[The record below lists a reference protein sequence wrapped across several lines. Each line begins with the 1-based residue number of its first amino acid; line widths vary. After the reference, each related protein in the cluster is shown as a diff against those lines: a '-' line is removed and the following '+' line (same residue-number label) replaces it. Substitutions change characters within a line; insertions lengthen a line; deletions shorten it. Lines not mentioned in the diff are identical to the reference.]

1 MSVKP
6 SFVDAEYDE
15 SSSTFSFQPESADLN
30 AEDIENDLASLD
42 MEYANAATFS
52 KGAGRRTTDLVRLY
66 LQEIGRVRLLGRD
79 EEVSEAQKVQR
90 YMRLLELCTSVAET
104 DSTMQPYVRLIEAQ
118 DRLTSSLGHRPSLER
133 WASEAGVEVASLKPI
148 LADGKRR
155 WAELANLSVVD
166 LEQMQADGISAKDHM
181 IKANLRLVVS
191 VAKKYQ
197 NRGLELLDL
206 IQEGTLGLERA
217 VEKFD
222 PTKGYRF
229 STYAYWWI
237 RQGITRAIATQSRTI
252 RLPVHITE
260 KLNKIKKAQ
269 RKISQEKG
277 RTATIED
284 IASELEMTPP
294 QVREVLL
301 RVPRAVS
308 LETKV
313 GKERDTELGEL
324 LETDGISPEEMLMR
338 EALHRDLQQLLTD
351 LTTRERDVIRMRFGL
366 GDGQPYSLAEIGRA
380 LDLSRERV
388 RQIEAKALQKLR
400 QPKRRNRVRDYLES
414 LT

>member
-1 MSVKP
+1 MPVTP
-6 SFVDAEYDE
+6 YNIEY
-15 SSSTFSFQPESADLN
+15 
-30 AEDIENDLASLD
+30 ENDREDATVATDLD
-42 MEYANAATFS
+42 NSGVEVEYGEATS
-52 KGAGRRTTDLVRLY
+52 RKATSSRRSTDLVRLY
-66 LQEIGRVRLLGRD
+66 LQEIGRVPLLGRD
-79 EEVSEAQKVQR
+79 EEVALAQKVQR
-90 YMRLLELCTSVAET
+90 FMALLDKRQELEANL
-104 DSTMQPYVRLIEAQ
+104 STP
-118 DRLTSSLGHRPSLER
+118 PSLEQ
-133 WASEAGVEVASLKPI
+133 
-148 LADGKRR
+148 
-155 WAELANLSVVD
+155 WAEAVKLPAHELRQ
-166 LEQMQADGISAKDHM
+166 LERTGSRAKEHM

-269 RKISQEKG
+269 RQISQEKG

-284 IASELEMTPP
+284 IAREMDLTPS
-294 QVREVLL
+294 QVRDLL
-301 RVPRAVS
+301 VKVPRSVS

-313 GKERDTELGEL
+313 GKDKDTELGEL
-324 LETDGISPEEMLMR
+324 LESEDMSPEER
-338 EALHRDLQQLLTD
+338 VTRNALSRDLATLMAE
-351 LTTRERDVIRMRFGL
+351 LTTREQDVLKMRFGL
-366 GDGQPYSLAEIGRA
+366 EDGRTYSLAEIGRA
-380 LDLSRERV
+380 LELSRERV
-388 RQIEAKALQKLR
+388 RQIESKALQKLR
-400 QPKRRNRVRDYLES
+400 QPKRRNKIRDYLEA
-414 LT
+414 LG